1 MNLIRPM
8 LGWLSSCLFLKP
20 PLWAE
25 SYWWLGRFVS
35 FDSLMATMTTS
46 SQDVWNCLDSAELPC
61 ILRHLWTAVFSV
73 RFSGWC
79 PANWRG
85 LVVWCCFDKRK
96 VQAGRRHFRWR
107 FLDFWFSS
115 LGPRIKP
122 STHQPIDVDFLE
134 GDPAV
139 WLTGPA
145 PAPADPERQAPLRI
159 IPGEWQ
165 MWIVPKTC
173 SYSAI
178 RFPQKWT
185 CPTFPCLIR
194 EDSFHE
200 RRESWLIVLF
210 TYCSPFFCL
219 AVFHKKGPGDSLG
232 LKLSK
237 ATNKWRLCRK

>member
-96 VQAGRRHFRWR
+96 FRPAGAIFDGVSWI
-107 FLDFWFSS
+107 FGSVASDQGSS
-115 LGPRIKP
+115 
-122 STHQPIDVDFLE
+122 HQPINPSMWISWRAIQLCDSRDQLQLQLIQNARHHFASSPGNGKCESSLKHVAIQLFDFPKNEHAPLFH
-134 GDPAV
+134 V
-139 WLTGPA
+139 WL
-145 PAPADPERQAPLRI
+145 ERI
-159 IPGEWQ
+159 FF
-165 MWIVPKTC
+165 M
-173 SYSAI
+173 S
-178 RFPQKWT
+178 
-185 CPTFPCLIR
+185 
-194 EDSFHE
+194 
-200 RRESWLIVLF
+200 VL
-210 TYCSPFFCL
+210 SR
-219 AVFHKKGPGDSLG
+219 D
-232 LKLSK
+232 
-237 ATNKWRLCRK
+237 